1 MKKAVV
7 VLTRGYDN
15 INQYNSLIQRNISIA
30 INLRDKINTPII
42 IFHEGNISS
51 MHQDFISK
59 KTPLLNISFVD
70 VKIQNKAFKDE
81 KSNLVF
87 YPPTNDFK
95 LGYRHMCSFW
105 FVNFFDYVND
115 FDYIL
120 RIDEDCIVNCNID
133 NIFLQLTRK
142 TIVYGT
148 WVGDDDFV
156 TKGLNRFTLHFINK
170 NKYNLKKYPRLPSG
184 PYTNVIG
191 FNMNNLRQNQIIQQY
206 IQEIKFSN
214 CIYIYRWGDLPLWG
228 EVIHYFLNKNEYAE
242 LDEIKYYHGSH
253 RVFIK

>member
-7 VLTRGYDN
+7 ILTRGYDN
-15 INQYNSLIQRNISIA
+15 INKYNTLIQRNISIA

-42 IFHEGNISS
+42 IFHEGNINSRD
-51 MHQDFISK
+51 QQFISK
-59 KTPLLNISFVD
+59 KTPLLNILFVD

-81 KSNLVF
+81 KSNIIF
-87 YPPTNDFK
+87 YPPTYDFK

-115 FDYIL
+115 YDYIL
-120 RIDEDCIVNCNID
+120 RIDEDCVINFNID

-142 TIVYGT
+142 TIVYGK

-156 TKGLNRFTLHFINK
+156 TKGLNKFTLQFINK
-170 NKYNLKKYPRLPSG
+170 NKYNFKKNSRLPSG

-206 IQEIKFSN
+206 IQQIKFSN

-228 EVIHYFLNKNEYAE
+228 EVIYYFLNKDEYAE
-242 LDEIKYYHGSH
+242 LNQIKYYHGSH
-253 RVFIK
+253 SVFI